1 MTKLNEIRNLE
12 NGQEI
17 SIRREDNA
25 YWVYIDEEIF
35 FTASLLECRA
45 YVQSRIE
52 GASHEEATEAAAEA
66 LEKKNSRPTEAQKA
80 HELGMTIREY
90 REHRRERR
98 QAIENY
104 RANHIAPAATNKEV
118 AEAIQKANQSG
129 LDLTMDMMSI
139 NIKVKDGEVIRMEDN
154 RTEAEKEAEL
164 KLWANL
170 WSQDLVAVKREA
182 A

>member
-45 YVQSRIE
+45 YAQSRIE

-98 QAIENY
+98 HAIETY
-104 RANHIAPAATNKEV
+104 RANHLTNKKPEV
-118 AEAIQKANQSG
+118 EAAIEKASKSG
-129 LDLTMDMMSI
+129 LDLSMDMMSI
-139 NIKVKDGEVIRMEDN
+139 NIKVNLTTGEIERMAD